1 MRGDVAEKVLR
12 LRDALETV
20 ESINNQINELRKI
33 FIVVLTV
40 AVATLG
46 IASILWYMW
55 GTTYPQLYTMW
66 VFVIPA
72 LIFFP
77 LWYATHRLDKA
88 AEVKGLYQ
96 DWDDKL
102 REGELGVLAILESLD
117 WDYVEYRVNRA
128 KTLYPILL
136 IIDEALWIAVLLIFV
151 APAYAI
157 LNNLLFNTID
167 TPALVGSVVL
177 AVAIALAITWD
188 KVVNKFKTLWSLD
201 SLLWEVRWLYHESE
215 NFKPNLYVLARII
228 KALIDNGAMKRT
240 NLAQV
245 SGLSYDK
252 LQKYLNWMIERG
264 LVSID
269 GDGYVRLT
277 KEGAKTYDELVQWI
291 IKYVGSLRLDRRWRP
306 RPT

>member
-1 MRGDVAEKVLR
+1 MMSDVAEKVLR

-20 ESINNQINELRKI
+20 ESINNQLDELRKV

-55 GTTYPQLYTMW
+55 GTTYPQLHGMW
-66 VFVIPA
+66 VLVYLVLF
-72 LIFFP
+72 FFP
-77 LWYATHRLDKA
+77 LLYTARRLGKA
-88 AEVKGLYQ
+88 AKVKGLYQ

-102 REGELGVLAILESLD
+102 REGPPGVLAILESLD

-157 LNNLLFNTID
+157 LNNLLFRTID
-167 TPALVGSVVL
+167 TMALVGSVVL

-188 KVVNKFKTLWSLD
+188 KVINKFKTLWSLD
-201 SLLWEVRWLYHESE
+201 SLLWEVRWLYHE
-215 NFKPNLYVLARII
+215 YR
-228 KALIDNGAMKRT
+228 R
-240 NLAQV
+240 
-245 SGLSYDK
+245 
-252 LQKYLNWMIERG
+252 LQ
-264 LVSID
+264 
-269 GDGYVRLT
+269 T
-277 KEGAKTYDELVQWI
+277 
-291 IKYVGSLRLDRRWRP
+291 
-306 RPT
+306 

>member
-1 MRGDVAEKVLR
+1 MRSDVAEKVLR

-46 IASILWYMW
+46 VAGILWYMW
-55 GTTYPQLYTMW
+55 GTAYPQLYIMW
-66 VFVIPA
+66 GIVIPA

-77 LWYATHRLDKA
+77 LVYAAHRLDKA

-102 REGELGVLAILESLD
+102 KEGELGVLAILESLD

-136 IIDEALWIAVLLIFV
+136 IIDEALWIALLLIFV
-151 APAYAI
+151 APAYGF

-167 TPALVGSVVL
+167 TPALVGSVAL
-177 AVAIALAITWD
+177 AVAITLAITWGE
-188 KVVNKFKTLWSLD
+188 VVDTFRTLWSLD
-201 SLLWEVRWLYHESE
+201 SLLWEVRWLYHE
-215 NFKPNLYVLARII
+215 YR
-228 KALIDNGAMKRT
+228 
-240 NLAQV
+240 
-245 SGLSYDK
+245 K
-252 LQKYLNWMIERG
+252 LQ
-264 LVSID
+264 
-269 GDGYVRLT
+269 
-277 KEGAKTYDELVQWI
+277 A
-291 IKYVGSLRLDRRWRP
+291 
-306 RPT
+306 

>member
-1 MRGDVAEKVLR
+1 MMSDVAEKVLR

-20 ESINNQINELRKI
+20 ESINNQLDELRKV

-55 GTTYPQLYTMW
+55 GITYPQLYDMW
-66 VFVIPA
+66 LFVITA

-77 LWYATHRLDKA
+77 LVYAARRLDKA

-102 REGELGVLAILESLD
+102 KEGELGVLAILESLD

-136 IIDEALWIAVLLIFV
+136 IIDEALWIALLLIFV

-157 LNNLLFNTID
+157 LNNLLFRTID
-167 TPALVGSVVL
+167 TPVLVGSVVL

-188 KVVNKFKTLWSLD
+188 KVINKFKTLWRLD
-201 SLLWEVRWLYHESE
+201 SLLWEVRWLYHE
-215 NFKPNLYVLARII
+215 YR
-228 KALIDNGAMKRT
+228 
-240 NLAQV
+240 
-245 SGLSYDK
+245 K
-252 LQKYLNWMIERG
+252 LQ
-264 LVSID
+264 
-269 GDGYVRLT
+269 T
-277 KEGAKTYDELVQWI
+277 
-291 IKYVGSLRLDRRWRP
+291 
-306 RPT
+306 

>member
-1 MRGDVAEKVLR
+1 MMSDVAEKVLR

-55 GTTYPQLYTMW
+55 GTTYPQLYDMW
-66 VFVIPA
+66 LFVIPA

-77 LWYATHRLDKA
+77 LWYAAHRLDKA
-88 AEVKGLYQ
+88 AEVKDLYQ

-102 REGELGVLAILESLD
+102 KEGELGVLAILESLD

-151 APAYAI
+151 WPAYGF
-157 LNNLLFNTID
+157 LNNLLFRTID
-167 TPALVGSVVL
+167 TTVLVGSVVL
-177 AVAIALAITWD
+177 AAAIALAKTWGE
-188 KVVNKFKTLWSLD
+188 VVDTFKTLWSLD
-201 SLLWEVRWLYHESE
+201 SLLWEVRWLYHE
-215 NFKPNLYVLARII
+215 YR
-228 KALIDNGAMKRT
+228 
-240 NLAQV
+240 
-245 SGLSYDK
+245 K
-252 LQKYLNWMIERG
+252 LQ
-264 LVSID
+264 
-269 GDGYVRLT
+269 T
-277 KEGAKTYDELVQWI
+277 
-291 IKYVGSLRLDRRWRP
+291 
-306 RPT
+306 